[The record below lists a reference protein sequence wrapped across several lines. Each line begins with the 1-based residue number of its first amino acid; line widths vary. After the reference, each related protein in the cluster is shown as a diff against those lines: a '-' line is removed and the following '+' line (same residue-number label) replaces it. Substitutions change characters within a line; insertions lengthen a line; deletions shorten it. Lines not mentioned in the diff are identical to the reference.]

1 MLYVASV
8 AVFEVRLL
16 YFTVSWP
23 ARNSGAPSGEPSV
36 NHFSPTIFDF
46 LFHNYEL
53 FRSMD

>member
-1 MLYVASV
+1 MASV

-23 ARNSGAPSGEPSV
+23 ARNSGAPPGEPSV